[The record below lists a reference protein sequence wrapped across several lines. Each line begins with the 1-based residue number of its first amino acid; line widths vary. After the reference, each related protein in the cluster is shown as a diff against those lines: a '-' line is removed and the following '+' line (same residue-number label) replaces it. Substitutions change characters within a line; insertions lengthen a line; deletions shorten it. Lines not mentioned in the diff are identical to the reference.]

1 MNNLPFNSSQL
12 DVVKRRNY
20 QRNFKVKD
28 NLNLG
33 IDKQIKE
40 FLKSGGKIQHIATG
54 VSAEIHGL
62 TRRQQINRIH
72 SND

>member
-1 MNNLPFNSSQL
+1 MNNSPFNSRYNE
-12 DVVKRRNY
+12 VKRRNY

-40 FLKSGGKIQHIATG
+40 FLESGGKIQHVAPG
-54 VSAEIHGL
+54 VSAEIYGL
-62 TRRQQINRIH
+62 TRRQQINRTY